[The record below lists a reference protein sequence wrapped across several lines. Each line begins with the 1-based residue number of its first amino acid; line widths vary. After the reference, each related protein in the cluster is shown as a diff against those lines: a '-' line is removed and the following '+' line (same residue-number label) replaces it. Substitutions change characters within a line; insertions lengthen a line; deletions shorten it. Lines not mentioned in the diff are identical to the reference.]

1 MDTNIKRDLQKSLE
15 NHLLN
20 KEITLIVGPRQAGKT
35 FLMRIIQERLNK
47 KGLKTL
53 FMNLDIEA
61 DKKFFVSQNSLI
73 EKIRLELGKNGGY
86 VFIDEMQRKENAGL
100 FLKGIFDS
108 NLPYKL
114 IVSGSGSLELKEKI
128 HESLAG
134 RKRVFELNTL
144 NFNEFVNFKTEYRYK
159 NKLND
164 FFALEQEKT
173 QALLKEYL
181 VFGGYPK
188 VVLSQTIEEKNAVMG
203 EIYRSYVEKDIKY
216 LLNLEKT
223 EEFSNLVKVISS
235 QIGGMV
241 NFSEISSTIGL
252 SHKTVKLYLWYLEKT
267 FILKKLTPYF
277 RNTRKEIS
285 KTPVYYFYDLGL
297 RNYILNLLGYPVL
310 DLNGGHLFENF
321 VFNILRQSLFNTPA
335 TLNFWRTRDNAEI
348 DFVINA
354 GITPIPI
361 EAKFTSLNKTR
372 LSRSAYSF
380 IKTYRPK
387 NLYVTHLGK
396 TFKERVDN
404 SNVSLIPFYQLPQA
418 CANL

>member
-1 MDTNIKRDLQKSLE
+1 MGKKIKRDLQKSVE
-15 NHLLN
+15 KHLTN

-35 FLMRIIQERLNK
+35 FLMRVIQEGLNK

-53 FMNLDIEA
+53 FLNLDIET
-61 DKKFFVSQNSLI
+61 DKKFFISQNSLI
-73 EKIRLELGKNGGY
+73 EKIRLELGKNEGY
-86 VFIDEMQRKENAGL
+86 VFIDEIQRKENAGL

-108 NLPYKL
+108 NLPYKF

-159 NKLND
+159 NRLNN

-188 VVLSQTIEEKNAVMG
+188 VVLSQTLEEKNAVMG

-223 EEFSNLVKVISS
+223 EEFSNLVKIISS

-241 NFSEISSTIGL
+241 NFSEIASTIGL

-277 RNTRKEIS
+277 RNTRKEVS

-297 RNYILNLLGYPVL
+297 RNYILNLFGHTVL

-321 VFNILRQSLFNTPA
+321 VFNVLRQSLFNTPSS
-335 TLNFWRTRDNAEI
+335 LNFWRTRDNAEV

-354 GITPIPI
+354 GTKLIPI
-361 EAKFTSLNKTR
+361 EAKFTTLNKVR
-372 LSRSAYSF
+372 LSRSIHSF
-380 IKTYRPK
+380 IKTYHPQDV
-387 NLYVTHLGK
+387 YITHLGK
-396 TFKERVDN
+396 ALKEQIN
-404 SNVSLIPFYQLPQA
+404 ETNVYLIPFYQLPQ
-418 CANL
+418 LT

>member
-1 MDTNIKRDLQKSLE
+1 MGINIIRDLQKDLE
-15 NHLLN
+15 NHLSN

-35 FLMRIIQERLNK
+35 FLMRVIQEKLNK

-53 FMNLDIEA
+53 FMNLDIET

-86 VFIDEMQRKENAGL
+86 VFIDEVQRKENAGL

-108 NLPYKL
+108 NLPYKF

-144 NFNEFVNFKTEYRYK
+144 NFNEFANFKTEYRYK

-164 FFALEQEKT
+164 FFSLEQEKT
-173 QALLKEYL
+173 QTLLKEYL

-188 VVLSQTIEEKNAVMG
+188 VVLSQTIEEKNAVIG
-203 EIYRSYVEKDIKY
+203 EIYRSYVERDIKY

-223 EEFSNLVKVISS
+223 EEFSNLVKVIAS
-235 QIGGMV
+235 QIGGLV
-241 NFSEISSTIGL
+241 NYSEIAATIGL

-285 KTPVYYFYDLGL
+285 KTPIYYFYDLGL
-297 RNYILNLLGYPVL
+297 RNYILNALGHSVL

-321 VFNILRQSLFNTPA
+321 VFNTLRQCIFNTPA
-335 TLNFWRTRDNAEI
+335 AINFWRTRDNAEV
-348 DFVINA
+348 DFVINT
-354 GITPIPI
+354 GMTPIPI
-361 EAKFTSLNKTR
+361 EAKFTSLNKVR
-372 LSRSAYSF
+372 LSRSVHSF
-380 IKTYRPK
+380 IKTYQPST
-387 NLYVTHLGK
+387 LYIAHLGK
-396 TFKERVDN
+396 IFKEQVGN
-404 SNVSLIPFYQLPQA
+404 THVSLIPFYQLPQA
-418 CANL
+418 CENL